1 MPRLVR
7 RAPLMERIK
16 SSLDVMD
23 FLLWLSEELETR
35 EWDSK
40 AVGTQVGLVASFV
53 FMLARANSKSV
64 TDVDQEL
71 FGDGES
77 TSWVQYIVSNLSSP
91 FYRLRFASGFQI

>member
-1 MPRLVR
+1 MPRIVR

-40 AVGTQVGLVASFV
+40 SVGTRVGLVASFL
-53 FMLARANSKSV
+53 FMIARANTQGGA
-64 TDVDQEL
+64 TDVEQEL

-77 TSWVQYIVSNLSSP
+77 ASWVQYIVS
-91 FYRLRFASGFQI
+91 